1 MEGFELTMHISF
13 VNETNETCWHY
24 SKNPVLHFLD
34 YTLLTHF
41 KNQKIS
47 FPSPV
52 KKKRHK
58 NVDVEP
64 KKASVL

>member
-1 MEGFELTMHISF
+1 MKGFELTMHISF

-52 KKKRHK
+52 KKK
-58 NVDVEP
+58 
-64 KKASVL
+64 KA